1 MQITESKGGEDG
13 ASRLS
18 IFFGV
23 FGFWSVMRNKCIE
36 ERNVE
41 EKESRISNN
50 PLGGSKLFGQL
61 AKPILVSRRVG

>member
-1 MQITESKGGEDG
+1 
-13 ASRLS
+13 
-18 IFFGV
+18 
-23 FGFWSVMRNKCIE
+23 MRNKCE

-50 PLGGSKLFGQL
+50 PVGLFEQL